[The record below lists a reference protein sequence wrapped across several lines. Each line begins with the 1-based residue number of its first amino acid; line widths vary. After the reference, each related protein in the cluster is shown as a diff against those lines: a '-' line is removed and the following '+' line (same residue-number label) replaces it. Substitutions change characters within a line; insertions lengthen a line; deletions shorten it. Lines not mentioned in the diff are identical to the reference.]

1 MTDYTDYDQIRP
13 LLEGILTVEGLP
25 CRFER
30 MEEERLTEENVRLL
44 AEMYA
49 GSEPKRSA
57 SRHYV
62 SHSLDN
68 LPTIAPYSSKITL
81 VDFPT
86 LKIYRGK

>member
-25 CRFER
+25 CRFEKT
-30 MEEERLTEENVRLL
+30 EEERLTEEYVRLL

-57 SRHYV
+57 SRDYMPHF
-62 SHSLDN
+62 LGN
-68 LPTIAPYSSKITL
+68 LPTIAPYLSKITL

-86 LKIYRGK
+86 LKI